1 MSAITTDHDGSIA
14 VELGT
19 NDDESTLWLSL
30 TKFTASRMLVTA
42 MSGGGKSYALRK
54 LIEVTAGKVGPQIV
68 IDPEGEFYTLRDR
81 HDHLLVGKAGDIPA
95 TVKTAPMLARE
106 LMATGASAVIDLS
119 EMDEDEQRD
128 YVGSFATAMISLPRE
143 LWRSALI
150 VLDEAQIYIP
160 EGGDDE
166 VAVAVRRLMTR
177 GRKRGLSTVLGTQRV
192 SAIDKTA
199 VAQCANVLVGQNTLD
214 IDVDRCAKAL
224 GMRSADARR
233 VLGDLE
239 PGEFYVRGPALTRSV
254 TKCMIGEVETRHPE
268 PGHAM
273 PTPAPAPAAMH
284 AMIKRFTSLPDEA
297 VAEAATVDELRAK
310 VVDLER
316 QLKARP
322 EISPDREAT
331 IRAQESEKHAA
342 RFAELGAVIRQA
354 HVAAG
359 AMLESALEA
368 AFGKAT
374 RPVPVSH
381 PAVSPLP
388 YAPPPR
394 QPPVEVATHRPP
406 PKPTRVI
413 IDRKPAVT
421 LTGPEQ
427 RIIDSLAWWEN
438 YTVVA
443 PTLSMLAFRSGYSPK
458 SSGFVKAR
466 SLCSAK
472 GLIASEPGQRTRLTD
487 DGRAVA
493 RGDRIEVQLIAQVIS
508 MLGGPEQRLLTALVN
523 ARGELSD
530 EKLAALGGY
539 SANSSGYIK
548 ARSHL
553 CSLGLAERT
562 RPGWTQAAPFLLAR
576 AAA

>member
-14 VELGT
+14 IELGT
-19 NDDESTLWLSL
+19 KDDESTLWLSL

-54 LIEVTAGKVGPQIV
+54 LIEITAGKVGPQIV

-224 GMRSADARR
+224 GMRSVDARR

-322 EISPDREAT
+322 EVSPDREAT
-331 IRAQESEKHAA
+331 IRAHESEKYAA
-342 RFAELGAVIRQA
+342 RFVELGEVIRQA

-359 AMLESALEA
+359 ALLESALES
-368 AFGKAT
+368 AFGKAMQT
-374 RPVPVSH
+374 APSRS
-381 PAVSPLP
+381 AASPLP
-388 YAPPPR
+388 YVPPPR
-394 QPPVEVATHRPP
+394 QAPVVVATHRSP
-406 PKPTRVI
+406 PKPTI
-413 IDRKPAVT
+413 GRKPGVT

-427 RIIDSLAWWEN
+427 RIIDSLAWWESH
-438 YTVVA
+438 TVVA
-443 PTLSMLAFRSGYSPK
+443 PTLPMLAFRSGYSPK

-472 GLIASEPGQRTRLTD
+472 DLIVSEPGQRTRLTD
-487 DGRAVA
+487 DGRAA
-493 RGDRIEVQLIAQVIS
+493 AHGDHFDIQLIPQVLS
-508 MLGGPEQRLLTALVN
+508 MLGGPERRLLTALVD
-523 ARGELSD
+523 ARRELSD
-530 EKLAALGGY
+530 EKLAALGSY

-562 RPGWTQAAPFLLAR
+562 RPGWTQPAPFLLAQD
-576 AAA
+576 AT